1 MGKTHILFKTKQK
14 QKTMKQKRTNGQIVI
29 LGLFIVF
36 LIIWAFFVADIR
48 QQQDA
53 IETQDTSIVNF
64 RNQTH

>member
-1 MGKTHILFKTKQK
+1 
-14 QKTMKQKRTNGQIVI
+14 MKQKRTNGQIVI